1 MSGWAGAGVGDVL
14 RPHPSGGRGQSGPC
28 GCRGSAGAGVADIAL
43 DSIVEVI
50 LEFGRQQELQLLALL
65 VSAAALLILAVPL
78 RVPYPILLVLGGLLL
93 GFAPGV
99 PTVTMSPEVVLVGIL
114 PPLLYVSAYFTGL
127 RELRQN
133 LRPISLLAIGLVA
146 MTTVGV
152 AVVAHVFAD
161 LPWAAAF
168 VLGAVVSPTDPIAAT
183 AIGRRLGVPR
193 RLIDIVEGES
203 LVNDGTALV
212 LLRTA
217 IAAAV
222 LGSFSP
228 WDAAWRL
235 VLNIVGGI
243 AVGLVVGYLI
253 RRVRRALDNP
263 PLEITIAFLTGY
275 FAFLPASA
283 LGVSGVLA
291 VVTAGLYIGWY
302 TPELTTVQT
311 RLQGRGFWE
320 ILTFLLNVLLF
331 GLIGLQLPPIA
342 DALSGTGGWSLVGDA
357 AVIAL
362 AVIAVRIAW
371 VFPAT
376 YLPRWLS
383 PRVRDHDPSP
393 PWRYPAFISWN
404 GMRGAVTIAAALLIP
419 LRTETGAP
427 FPDRDLIIFFAFAVV
442 LATLV
447 VQGLSL
453 PLVIR
458 ALRLEEDDGGADAE
472 EALARVRAADAALER
487 LDELV
492 GESWVLEDT
501 AERLRGLYRFRI
513 DRFSARVDP
522 DGDSTIERRSLK
534 YQRLRRE
541 LLEAE
546 RHAVVEMRNTGEIS
560 DEVMRRVER
569 DLDLEASR
577 LDN

>member
-1 MSGWAGAGVGDVL
+1 MIFAFGA
-14 RPHPSGGRGQSGPC
+14 
-28 GCRGSAGAGVADIAL
+28 
-43 DSIVEVI
+43 
-50 LEFGRQQELQLLALL
+50 QQELQLLVLL
-65 VSAAALLILAVPL
+65 VSAAALLILAGPL
-78 RVPYPILLVLGGLLL
+78 RIPYPILLVLGGLLL

-99 PTVTMSPEVVLVGIL
+99 PRVTMPPEVVLVGIL
-114 PPLLYVSAYFTGL
+114 PPLLYVSAFFTGL

-133 LRPISLLAIGLVA
+133 LRPISLLAVGLVA

-152 AVVAHVFAD
+152 AAVAHRIAD
-161 LPWAAAF
+161 LSWAESF
-168 VLGAVVSPTDPIAAT
+168 ILGAVVSPTDPIAAT

-193 RLIDIVEGES
+193 RLIDIIEGES

-222 LGSFSP
+222 AGSFSP
-228 WDAAWRL
+228 WDAGGRL
-235 VLNIVGGI
+235 VLNIAGGI
-243 AVGLVVGYLI
+243 AIGLAVGYLI

-263 PLEITIAFLTGY
+263 PLEVTIAFLTGY
-275 FAFLPASA
+275 VAFLPASA
-283 LGVSGVLA
+283 VGVSGVLA
-291 VVTAGLYIGWY
+291 VVTAGVYMGWY

-311 RLQGRGFWE
+311 RLQGLAFWE

-331 GLIGLQLPPIA
+331 GLVGLQLRPIL
-342 DALSGTGGWSLVGDA
+342 DTLPGRDGWSLIGDA
-357 AVIAL
+357 AVIVL
-362 AVIAVRIAW
+362 AVIVVRIIW

-376 YLPRWLS
+376 YLPRWLI
-383 PRVRDHDPSP
+383 PRVREREPVP
-393 PWRYPAFISWN
+393 PWTYPAFISWN

-419 LRTETGAP
+419 LRADAGMP
-427 FPDRDLIIFFAFAVV
+427 FPSRDLIIFFAFAVV

-458 ALRLEEDDGGADAE
+458 ALRLEQDDGGADAE
-472 EALARVRAADAALER
+472 EVHARIRSAEAALDR
-487 LDELV
+487 LDELQ
-492 GESWVLEDT
+492 GEAWVLDDT

-513 DRFSARVDP
+513 DRFSARIEP
-522 DGDSTIERRSLK
+522 DADGKIEKRSIK

-541 LLEAE
+541 LYEAE
-546 RHAVVEMRNTGEIS
+546 RHAVIEMRNTGEIS

-569 DLDLEASR
+569 DLDLEVSR

>member
-1 MSGWAGAGVGDVL
+1 M
-14 RPHPSGGRGQSGPC
+14 
-28 GCRGSAGAGVADIAL
+28 IA
-43 DSIVEVI
+43 
-50 LEFGRQQELQLLALL
+50 EFGTQQELQLVALL
-65 VSAAALLILAVPL
+65 ASAAALLILAGPL
-78 RVPYPILLVLGGLLL
+78 RIPYPILLVLGGLLL

-99 PTVTMSPEVVLVGIL
+99 PKVTMPPEVVLIGIL
-114 PPLLYVSAYFTGL
+114 PPLLYQTAYFTGL

-133 LRPISLLAIGLVA
+133 IRPISLLAVGLVIA
-146 MTTVGV
+146 TTAGV
-152 AVVAHVFAD
+152 AVVAHEIAD

-183 AIGRRLGVPR
+183 AIGERLGVPR

-212 LLRTA
+212 LLKTA
-217 IAAAV
+217 LAAAV
-222 LGSFSP
+222 TGAFSI
-228 WDAAWRL
+228 WGAGGQL

-243 AVGLVVGYLI
+243 AVGLVVGYAI
-253 RRVRRALDNP
+253 RRVRRRLDNP
-263 PLEITIAFLTGY
+263 PLEVTLAFLTGY

-283 LGVSGVLA
+283 IGVSGVLA
-291 VVTAGLYIGWY
+291 VVTAGVYLGWF

-311 RLQGRGFWE
+311 RLQGQAFWE

-331 GLIGLQLPPIA
+331 GLVGLQLRPILDELA
-342 DALSGTGGWSLVGDA
+342 GTGGWSLVGDA
-357 AVIAL
+357 AAIVG
-362 AVIAVRIAW
+362 AVIVLRILW

-376 YLPRWLS
+376 YLPRWLI
-383 PRVRDHDPSP
+383 PRVRAHDPSP
-393 PWRYPAFISWN
+393 PWRLPAFIAWN

-419 LRTETGAP
+419 LRTDAGAP
-427 FPDRDLIIFFAFAVV
+427 FPGRDLIVFFAFAVV

-458 ALRLEEDDGGADAE
+458 ALGLEADDGGAEEE
-472 EALARVRAADAALER
+472 EAQARIRAAEAALAR

-492 GESWVLEDT
+492 GEAWVLEDT
-501 AERLRGLYRFRI
+501 AQRARGLYQFRI
-513 DRFSARVDP
+513 DRFSARISA
-522 DGDSTIERRSLK
+522 DGDGKIEKRSLK

-541 LLEAE
+541 LLDAE

-569 DLDLEASR
+569 DLDLEDSR
-577 LDN
+577 LEV

>member
-1 MSGWAGAGVGDVL
+1 M
-14 RPHPSGGRGQSGPC
+14 
-28 GCRGSAGAGVADIAL
+28 IF
-43 DSIVEVI
+43 
-50 LEFGRQQELQLLALL
+50 EFGAQEELQLLALL
-65 VSAAALLILAVPL
+65 VSAAALLILSGPL
-78 RVPYPILLVLGGLLL
+78 RIPYPILLVLGGLLL

-99 PTVTMSPEVVLVGIL
+99 PEVTMPPEVVLIGIL
-114 PPLLYVSAYFTGL
+114 PPLLYIAAFFTGL

-133 LRPISLLAIGLVA
+133 LRPISLLAVGLVA
-146 MTTVGV
+146 MTTVTV
-152 AVVAHVFAD
+152 AVVAHAITD
-161 LPWAAAF
+161 LPWAQSF
-168 VLGAVVSPTDPIAAT
+168 ILGAVVSPTDPIAAT

-193 RLIDIVEGES
+193 RLIDIIEGES
-203 LVNDGTALV
+203 LVNDGMALV

-217 IAAAV
+217 IVAAV
-222 LGSFSP
+222 TGVFSP
-228 WDAAWRL
+228 WEAGWRL

-243 AVGLVVGYLI
+243 AVGLAVGYVI
-253 RRVRRALDNP
+253 RRVRRVLDNP
-263 PLEITIAFLTGY
+263 PLEVTIAFLTGY
-275 FAFLPASA
+275 FAFLPAAA

-291 VVTAGLYIGWY
+291 VVTAGVYMGWY

-320 ILTFLLNVLLF
+320 ILTFLLNALLF
-331 GLIGLQLPPIA
+331 GLVGLQLRPVI
-342 DALSGTGGWSLVGDA
+342 DGISGTGGWSLVGEA
-357 AVIAL
+357 AVIVL
-362 AVIAVRIAW
+362 AVIVIRIVW

-383 PRVRDHDPSP
+383 PALSERDPAP

-419 LRTETGAP
+419 LHTDAGVP
-427 FPDRDLIIFFAFAVV
+427 LPGRDLIIFFAFAVV

-453 PLVIR
+453 PAVIR
-458 ALRLEEDDGGADAE
+458 VLGLEEDDGGAEAE
-472 EALARVRAADAALER
+472 EAHARIRAAEAALER

-492 GESWVLEDT
+492 AEGWVLDDT
-501 AERLRGLYRFRI
+501 AERLRGQYRFRI

-522 DGDSTIERRSLK
+522 DGDGKIEKRSLK

-546 RHAVVEMRNTGEIS
+546 RHAVVELRNTGEIS